1 MIMIP
6 EMSCIVINIPQII
19 MSKYVNDVENVC
31 NVISLLFHIPQT
43 AGETM
48 IMILPM
54 SGIW

>member
-19 MSKYVNDVENVC
+19 MSNVNDVENVC
-31 NVISLLFHIPQT
+31 NVISLLFHIPQK

>member
-1 MIMIP
+1 MIP